1 MHCRSRAHDT
11 VFGILLSLS
20 TLVAL
25 PAPLLAQTSETVNES
40 TPQGDAYRLYLVG
53 LSLERD
59 RDLDGASEAYRDSAE
74 LDPASGEA
82 LAQLASLYYDRW
94 AQTFRGDRDDD
105 LAAEASRYANDAL
118 SREPD
123 NVTAHRVLGFVFTA
137 WANSRDTPP
146 RSVPQAIE
154 HFEKAR
160 GVLVPDIQVE
170 LTLARLYLGEGRLDE
185 SIELL
190 EALLEDEMRLSEA
203 AQLLSEAY
211 EEAGRTADAVAVVER
226 AVASGRP
233 SPRLLRRLGELYGR
247 DDRWSEAIEAY
258 ESAVALDP
266 RGGAL
271 RELSNA
277 LLQSGQ
283 LEEGRDVLERL
294 TTINPNDGD
303 ALYRLS
309 QAELDLGNH
318 DEAAMAAQN
327 LIKAEPNGIRGPY
340 ALAEVHSRRR
350 DYQGV
355 VDTLEPAIRT
365 AQAGDLPANQA
376 AQIATLLGRVGF
388 AYEQLQDLDGAAG
401 AYARATELLPSSLAF
416 AARLVETYLDAD
428 RLSDARDALDRIQPQ
443 HTGNVGLASL
453 KARIIADGG
462 DVNGGRDVLQGV
474 LDGNV
479 ANPMTHIALANFY
492 NDYDRFDD
500 AVEVLTSAQ
509 ERFPRNAS
517 VLFQLGAVM
526 EQNDMFSDAER
537 AFRELLERDPKH
549 AAALNYLGYML
560 ADRGERLQE
569 SVGLLERAIEIDPD
583 NGAYLD
589 SLGWAYFKL
598 DRLEL
603 AETHLR
609 QASEQMVR
617 NSVIQDH
624 LGDLLFRLGRYD
636 EAIEAWETALAGDK
650 AEVESSTI
658 ERKMED
664 ARQRLGR

>member
-1 MHCRSRAHDT
+1 MHCRSRAPDT
-11 VFGILLSLS
+11 VFGILLCLGV
-20 TLVAL
+20 LVAL
-25 PAPLLAQTSETVNES
+25 PAPLLAQTSS
-40 TPQGDAYRLYLVG
+40 PQGVSDPTGEAYRLFMVG
-53 LSLERD
+53 RHLEREG
-59 RDLDGASEAYRDSAE
+59 DLDAAVQAYRDAADLDTGTGEILAE
-74 LDPASGEA
+74 LS
-82 LAQLASLYYDRW
+82 SLYAR
-94 AQTFRGDRDDD
+94 RN
-105 LAAEASRYANDAL
+105 EATKAIRAANDAL
-118 SREPD
+118 KAQPD
-123 NVTAHRVLGFVFTA
+123 NLTAHRILGLVYAAQSGGRGASPAVTI
-137 WANSRDTPP
+137 
-146 RSVPQAIE
+146 QALD
-154 HFEKAR
+154 HLEKAR
-160 GVLVPDIQVE
+160 GTILPDIQVE

-185 SIELL
+185 GIELL
-190 EALLEDEMRLSEA
+190 ETLLEGETRLSEA
-203 AQLLSEAY
+203 AQLLSEGY

-233 SPRLLRRLGELYGR
+233 SSRLLRRLGELYGR
-247 DDRWSEAIEAY
+247 DDRWSEAIQAY
-258 ESAVALDP
+258 ESAVAQDP

-277 LLQSGQ
+277 LFQSGQ
-283 LEEGRDVLERL
+283 LEKGRDALKRL
-294 TTINPNDGD
+294 TTINPEDGA

-309 QAELDLGNH
+309 QVELDLGNH
-318 DEAAMAAQN
+318 DEALIAAQN
-327 LIKAEPNGIRGPY
+327 LMKAEPNGIRGPY
-340 ALAEVHSRRR
+340 ALAEVHSRRH
-350 DYQGV
+350 DYQSV
-355 VDTLEPAIRT
+355 VDTLEPAIQT
-365 AQAGDLPANQA
+365 ARAATLPAD
-376 AQIATLLGRVGF
+376 QIASLLGRVGF
-388 AYEQLQDLDGAAG
+388 AYEQLQNLDGAAD

-416 AARLVETYLDAD
+416 AARLVETYLDAN
-428 RLSDARDALDRIQPQ
+428 RLSDASDALDRVQPQ
-443 HTGNVGLASL
+443 HPDNIGLAGL

-462 DVNGGRDVLQGV
+462 DVNGGRNVLQGV
-474 LDGNV
+474 LDGNA
-479 ANPMTHIALANFY
+479 ANPTAHIALANFY

-500 AVEVLTSAQ
+500 AVEVLKSAQ
-509 ERFPRNAS
+509 QRFPQNAS

-526 EQNDMFSDAER
+526 EQHDRFSDAER
-537 AFRELLERDPKH
+537 AFRELLERDPQN

-609 QASEQMVR
+609 QASEQMAR

-624 LGDLLFRLGRYD
+624 FGDLLFRLGRYD

>member
-1 MHCRSRAHDT
+1 MHRRSKAQYT
-11 VFGILLSLS
+11 VCSLLLGLS
-20 TLVAL
+20 ALVAF
-25 PAPLLAQTSETVNES
+25 PSVVLAQASETVDGS
-40 TPQGDAYRLYLVG
+40 TPQGDAYRLYMVG
-53 LSLERD
+53 LSLEREG
-59 RDLDGASEAYRDSAE
+59 DLDGASAAYRDSAE
-74 LDPASGEA
+74 LDPSSGEA
-82 LAQLASLYYDRW
+82 LGQLAALYYDRW
-94 AQTFRGDRDDD
+94 VQTLRGDRDDD
-105 LAAEASRYANDAL
+105 LAAEASRSANEAL
-118 SREPD
+118 TREPD
-123 NVTAHRVLGFVFTA
+123 NLTAHRVLGFVFTA
-137 WANSRDTPP
+137 WASLRDAPP
-146 RSVPQAIE
+146 RSLPQAIE
-154 HFEKAR
+154 HFEQAR
-160 GVLVPDIQVE
+160 GTLVPDIEIE

-185 SIELL
+185 CIELL
-190 EALLEDEMRLSEA
+190 ETLLEDEMRLSEA
-203 AQLLSEAY
+203 TQLLSEAY
-211 EEAGRTADAVAVVER
+211 EEAGRTADAMAVVER

-233 SPRLLRRLGELYGR
+233 SIRLLRRLGELYGR
-247 DDRWSEAIEAY
+247 DDRWPEAIQAY

-277 LLQSGQ
+277 LMQSGQ
-283 LEEGRDVLERL
+283 PEKARDALKRHA
-294 TTINPNDGD
+294 TINPDDG
-303 ALYRLS
+303 ASLYRLS
-309 QAELDLGNH
+309 QFELDLGNH

-327 LIKAEPNGIRGPY
+327 LMKAEPNGIRGPY
-340 ALAEVHSRRR
+340 AMAAVHERRR
-350 DYQGV
+350 DYQSV

-365 AQAGDLPANQA
+365 ARAGNLPAR
-376 AQIATLLGRVGF
+376 QIASLLGRVGF

-401 AYARATELLPSSLAF
+401 AYVRATELLPSSLAY
-416 AARLVETYLDAD
+416 AARLVETYLDAH
-428 RLSDARDALDRIQPQ
+428 RLSDARDALDRVQPE
-443 HTGNVGLASL
+443 HPGNVGLAGL

-474 LDGNV
+474 LDGND
-479 ANPMTHIALANFY
+479 ANPIAHIALANFY
-492 NDYDRFDD
+492 NNYDRFDD

-509 ERFPRNAS
+509 ERFPQNAS

-526 EQNDMFSDAER
+526 EQHDRFSDAER
-537 AFRELLERDPKH
+537 AFREILERDPEH

-624 LGDLLFRLGRYD
+624 FGDVLFRLGRYD
-636 EAIEAWETALAGDK
+636 EAIEAWETALAGDG